1 MSKRN
6 RFFCVLLIL
15 SLFSQV
21 FCNSKKSVKQIFDE
35 AVEYQQ
41 DDNWYAAAQ
50 NYLEV
55 VNINPAFSEAWFNL
69 ANCSYKLEEFDLA
82 LNYLQNAEKYEKNNP
97 KVQNLKGL
105 ILLALGE
112 KQLAFEVFNQVLKK
126 YPNDIDAHFG
136 IAEIELY
143 NGKFTGAELEYIE
156 ALKRQPMNR
165 KALLSLALV
174 CAETERFTQAE
185 KYLRQALQ
193 YYSGEP
199 EVHYLASIIN
209 IMKGDLKNAEMQ
221 IRIAIEIKSDFE
233 KAYELLSQ
241 ILYMQERYNDVIDIS
256 DYLIGRNRNNSN
268 AWYVKGIAQNKLGLK
283 EESVNTWITGL
294 SLNPQDEIMRFV
306 TELEI
311 RDYLPL
317 DDYRREK
324 LASFHLENARQYE
337 SRYDNSGSVY
347 EYQRTLLLDP
357 INAKA
362 RFSYANMLELNG
374 MYELYLEQ
382 LKFIQENTPQK
393 ITKPIADKIEAYQ
406 SLLNNTLSQKWKVDS
421 FYLDKVRWNIAIFYT
436 DDTNSF
442 AHADSNRIAALA
454 ASDVFSGVAITSVK
468 SQVTPISSYSE
479 AFRNAR
485 NNGYDYFVILS
496 LSESDEDITLKTK
509 MYSGRTGTEVFNENF
524 YSTGNNKFSTVLRRF
539 RNSVLEKLTVKGK
552 ILDRNGKLL
561 LVDLGKSENVVKDSE
576 FKILKKG
583 SVKTADSGV
592 GLIYKDS
599 DVLGSLVITNAGEE
613 ISEAELTKHGFYDRV
628 NINDEIIL
636 VSSPESKVQNEANG
650 NVIDTVPQADEKGKA
665 IVSNDVAPTEGE
677 KLVLEIRN
685 AVEQPSIIQ
694 LLRNIY

>member
-1 MSKRN
+1 
-6 RFFCVLLIL
+6 
-15 SLFSQV
+15 
-21 FCNSKKSVKQIFDE
+21 
-35 AVEYQQ
+35 
-41 DDNWYAAAQ
+41 
-50 NYLEV
+50 
-55 VNINPAFSEAWFNL
+55 
-69 ANCSYKLEEFDLA
+69 
-82 LNYLQNAEKYEKNNP
+82 
-97 KVQNLKGL
+97 
-105 ILLALGE
+105 
-112 KQLAFEVFNQVLKK
+112 
-126 YPNDIDAHFG
+126 
-136 IAEIELY
+136 
-143 NGKFTGAELEYIE
+143 
-156 ALKRQPMNR
+156 
-165 KALLSLALV
+165 
-174 CAETERFTQAE
+174 
-185 KYLRQALQ
+185 
-193 YYSGEP
+193 
-199 EVHYLASIIN
+199 
-209 IMKGDLKNAEMQ
+209 
-221 IRIAIEIKSDFE
+221 
-233 KAYELLSQ
+233 
-241 ILYMQERYNDVIDIS
+241 
-256 DYLIGRNRNNSN
+256 
-268 AWYVKGIAQNKLGLK
+268 
-283 EESVNTWITGL
+283 
-294 SLNPQDEIMRFV
+294 
-306 TELEI
+306 
-311 RDYLPL
+311 
-317 DDYRREK
+317 
-324 LASFHLENARQYE
+324 
-337 SRYDNSGSVY
+337 
-347 EYQRTLLLDP
+347 LDP

-393 ITKPIADKIEAYQ
+393 ITKSIADKIEAYQ

-421 FYLDKVRWNIAIFYT
+421 FYLDKARWNIAIFYT

-552 ILDRNGKLL
+552 ILDRNGKIL

>member
-15 SLFSQV
+15 SLSSQV

-112 KQLAFEVFNQVLKK
+112 KQSAFEVFNQVLQK

-393 ITKPIADKIEAYQ
+393 ITKSIADKIEAYQ

-421 FYLDKVRWNIAIFYT
+421 FYLDKARWNIAIFYT

-628 NINDEIIL
+628 NINDEIVL

>member
-15 SLFSQV
+15 SLSSQV

-112 KQLAFEVFNQVLKK
+112 KQSAFEVFNQVLQK

-421 FYLDKVRWNIAIFYT
+421 FYLDKARWNIAIFYT

-592 GLIYKDS
+592 GLIYKVS

>member
-15 SLFSQV
+15 SLSSQV

-69 ANCSYKLEEFDLA
+69 AKCSYKLEEFDLA

-112 KQLAFEVFNQVLKK
+112 KKAAFEVFNQVLQK

-174 CAETERFTQAE
+174 CAETERFTQSE

-583 SVKTADSGV
+583 SVRTADSGV

-636 VSSPESKVQNEANG
+636 VSSPETKVQNEANG

-665 IVSNDVAPTEGE
+665 IVSNDVAQTEGE
-677 KLVLEIRN
+677 KLVFEIRN

>member
-15 SLFSQV
+15 SLSSQV

-112 KQLAFEVFNQVLKK
+112 KQSAFEVFNQVLQK

-393 ITKPIADKIEAYQ
+393 ITKSIADKIEAYQ

-421 FYLDKVRWNIAIFYT
+421 FYLDKARWNIAIFYT

>member
-665 IVSNDVAPTEGE
+665 IVSNDVAPTDGE

>member
-15 SLFSQV
+15 SLSSEV

-112 KQLAFEVFNQVLKK
+112 KQLAFEVFNQVLQK

-421 FYLDKVRWNIAIFYT
+421 FYLDKARWNIAIFYT

>member
-15 SLFSQV
+15 SLSSQV

-112 KQLAFEVFNQVLKK
+112 KQLAFEVFNQVLQK

-421 FYLDKVRWNIAIFYT
+421 FYLDKARWNIAIFYT

>member
-15 SLFSQV
+15 SLSSQV

-112 KQLAFEVFNQVLKK
+112 KQSAFEVFNQVLQK

-421 FYLDKVRWNIAIFYT
+421 FYLDKARWNIAIFYT